1 MGKNP
6 LVYMFEQEL
15 QEYISEKSLEIGKE
29 LLENYK
35 GMGFRVEMAIYYRSK
50 SKDGNING
58 RTDRREN

>member
-15 QEYISEKSLEIGKE
+15 QEYISEKSREIGKE

-35 GMGFRVEMAIYYRSK
+35 GLGFRVEMAVYYRTL
-50 SKDGNING
+50 DQERNGNG
-58 RTDRREN
+58 RNQREN

>member
-15 QEYISEKSLEIGKE
+15 QEYISEKSQEIGKE

-35 GMGFRVEMAIYYRSK
+35 GLGFRVEMAVYYRTL
-50 SKDGNING
+50 DQERNGNG
-58 RTDRREN
+58 RN

>member
-15 QEYISEKSLEIGKE
+15 QEYISEKSREIGKE

-35 GMGFRVEMAIYYRSK
+35 GLGFRVEMAVYYRTLEQERN
-50 SKDGNING
+50 GNG
-58 RTDRREN
+58 RNQREN

>member
-15 QEYISEKSLEIGKE
+15 QEYISEKSREIGKE

-35 GMGFRVEMAIYYRSK
+35 DLGFRIELKIYYRK
-50 SKDGNING
+50 LEERNGNG
-58 RTDRREN
+58 RNQREN